1 MVATVLS
8 INTIISDPDIRGGR
22 PVIAG
27 TTLRVSDLVA
37 SHRYRGHTP
46 EELAVQFKLTLGEA
60 HAALA
65 YYYVHKAEIDQELR
79 DNAAQAAHLLD
90 DFDAAGKLIRSE

>member
-8 INTIISDPDIRGGR
+8 IDTIISDPNIRGGR

-27 TTLRVSDLVA
+27 TTIRVSDLVA
-37 SHRYRGHTP
+37 SHLYRGHTP

-65 YYYVHKAEIDQELR
+65 YYYMHKAEIDQELR
-79 DNAAQAAHLLD
+79 DNAAQAERLLD
-90 DFDAAGKLIRSE
+90 DLDDAGKLLARR